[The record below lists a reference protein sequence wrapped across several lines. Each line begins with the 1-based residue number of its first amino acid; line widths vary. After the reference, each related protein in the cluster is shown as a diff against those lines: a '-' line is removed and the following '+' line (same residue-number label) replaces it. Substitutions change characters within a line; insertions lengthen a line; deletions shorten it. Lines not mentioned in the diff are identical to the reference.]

1 MAVPIVILCDS
12 GTCSYA
18 AKNAKSKVEHE
29 VFNLGFVWREKWCV
43 DQLLKLRFG
52 LPSSSRSPMRFTE
65 SLRIE
70 AAAKTITPTAGS
82 TKGMTLRADT
92 KPAIFPAR
100 LRYLSEFMTTG
111 GICQSAKYGR
121 NQLCGVRI
129 SASQFSLLVTQRR
142 SLIYERFLENFL
154 VSAKKT

>member
-1 MAVPIVILCDS
+1 
-12 GTCSYA
+12 
-18 AKNAKSKVEHE
+18 
-29 VFNLGFVWREKWCV
+29 
-43 DQLLKLRFG
+43 
-52 LPSSSRSPMRFTE
+52 
-65 SLRIE
+65 LRIE
-70 AAAKTITPTAGS
+70 AAANTITPTAGS

-92 KPAIFPAR
+92 NPAIFPAR
-100 LRYLSEFMTTG
+100 LRYLSVFMTTG